1 MHFRSNHLII
11 LGMFCMESK
20 MVSKVFVALSGTA
33 SRERESRH
41 GNVSATRLT
50 VIDEAV
56 IDLD

>member
-1 MHFRSNHLII
+1 
-11 LGMFCMESK
+11 MESK
-20 MVSKVFVALSGTA
+20 MVSKLFVALSGTA

>member
-1 MHFRSNHLII
+1 MHFRSNHLIM